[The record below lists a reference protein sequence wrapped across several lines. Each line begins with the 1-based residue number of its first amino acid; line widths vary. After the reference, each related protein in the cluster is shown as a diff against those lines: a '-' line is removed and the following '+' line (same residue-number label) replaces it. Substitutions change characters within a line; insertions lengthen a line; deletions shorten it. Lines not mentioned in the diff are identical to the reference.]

1 MSRRFYFTTP
11 ENPNLRIVKF
21 LPVAKRSPH
30 LNFSVAIAW
39 LTRNS
44 VPELLP
50 QLMLNS
56 QVPR

>member
-1 MSRRFYFTTP
+1 MSRRFYFTDP
-11 ENPNLRIVKF
+11 ENPDWSIVKF
-21 LPVAKRSPH
+21 LPVAKRSQH

-39 LTRNS
+39 LTRNYF
-44 VPELLP
+44 PELFP